1 MVYVTIAIVTGT
13 VGLGLCIYGWKFE
26 HRETYQWAFVVSGL
40 LDITVSGVL
49 LTIALNATK

>member
-1 MVYVTIAIVTGT
+1 MVYIAIATVTGT

-26 HRETYQWAFVVSGL
+26 RRETYQWAFVVSGL

-49 LTIALNATK
+49 LMLALNATK